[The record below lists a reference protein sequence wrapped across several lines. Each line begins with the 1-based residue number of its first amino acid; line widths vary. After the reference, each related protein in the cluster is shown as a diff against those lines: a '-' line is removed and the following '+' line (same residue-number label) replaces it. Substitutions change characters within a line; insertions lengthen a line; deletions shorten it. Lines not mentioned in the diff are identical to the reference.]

1 MARQIK
7 TYVKRVGVKHG
18 GARTVVRN
26 SPVHGRGVFARVA
39 IRKGARLLE
48 YKGRR
53 ISEAAADERY
63 PDDDSKPAHTFLFL
77 LDDGTVIDA
86 NFEGNS
92 ARWINHSC
100 DPNCETEEDENGHV
114 WIDAIRYIRPGE
126 ELFYDYNLVLDEP
139 LTPLLKERYRC
150 RCRSGNCRGTLFGK
164 RRYRPPAKPAPKA
177 DEPAVGIPGPVP
189 LPKGEPS
196 LAAASEL
203 QEKVA

>member
-1 MARQIK
+1 MK
-7 TYVKRVGVKHG
+7 G
-18 GARTVVRN
+18 
-26 SPVHGRGVFARVA
+26 SPVHGRGVFARVP
-39 IRKGARLLE
+39 IRKGERLLE

-53 ISEAAADERY
+53 ISEQQADELY

-100 DPNCETEEDENGHV
+100 DPNCETEEDENGRV
-114 WIDAIRYIRPGE
+114 WIDAIRNIKPGD

-150 RCRSGNCRGTLFGK
+150 LCRSANCRGTLFGK
-164 RRYRPPAKPAPKA
+164 RRYRPAAKSAAGKESSADKSGTAEAAPAPT
-177 DEPAVGIPGPVP
+177 
-189 LPKGEPS
+189 
-196 LAAASEL
+196 AAADSGQDTSQ
-203 QEKVA
+203 QERVA